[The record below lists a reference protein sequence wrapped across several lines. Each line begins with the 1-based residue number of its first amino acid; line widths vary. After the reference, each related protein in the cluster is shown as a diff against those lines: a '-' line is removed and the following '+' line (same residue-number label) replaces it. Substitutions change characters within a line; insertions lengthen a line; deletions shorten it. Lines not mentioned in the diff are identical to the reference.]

1 MYFEI
6 KNILKNKNYTFH
18 NLNIGFFF
26 FKYSPVQ
33 YWQSRY
39 KLNKYI

>member
-6 KNILKNKNYTFH
+6 KNILKNKNYYISQFKH
-18 NLNIGFFF
+18 RIFFL
-26 FKYSPVQ
+26 KYSPVQ